1 MTSAQKAFKNSLF
14 CFSYDL
20 RLQDNAALCHA
31 HAHSDSVLHAVFIDE
46 ILRPIKMPGFQ
57 RPSAKR
63 AQFLK
68 QGIEDLAQQ
77 LAKQGQ
83 CLLIFTGYMADQLS
97 SLIARYQLDAVFQS
111 DSAGLD
117 EARSWQQNAK
127 AYSQLHFERVGSH
140 SLYQQMQLP
149 FSLQDLPWQFTPFRK
164 AIEAA
169 AKLAECQV
177 QPALT
182 QPQWAKPLG
191 LASARLNKQSLERL
205 SDPSL
210 GDDMLLSPVIEGG
223 EPLAMGGEQAAQ
235 AHLVQYFQAAHAS
248 QYKQTRNALDGF
260 SNSTKFS
267 PWLAQGSLSTK
278 QIYAALQAY
287 EGEHGANES
296 TYWIYFELLWREFF
310 YWRAKQDGL
319 MLFRKR
325 GRNSQVPLNTF
336 YPERFKAWCEG
347 NTAEPLVNACMK
359 QLKQSGYMSNRGRQ
373 LVASYFIHEL
383 ALDWRYG
390 AAYFEQE
397 LLDYEVGSNW
407 GNWQYLA
414 GVGADP
420 RGLRRF
426 DIAKQARQYDPEG
439 RFVARWQGDKQC
451 TPLNTRDAA
460 DWPTYP

>member
-20 RLQDNAALCHA
+20 RLHDNAALCHA
-31 HAHSDSVLHAVFIDE
+31 HANSGAVLHAVFIDE
-46 ILRPIKMPGFQ
+46 ILRPIKMPGFH

-97 SLIARYQLDAVFQS
+97 SLIARYQFDAVFQN

-117 EARSWQQNAK
+117 EAHAWQQNAK
-127 AYSQLHFERVGSH
+127 AYSQLHFERINSH
-140 SLYQQMQLP
+140 SLYQQAQLP
-149 FSLQDLPWQFTPFRK
+149 FGLQDLPGQFTPFRK

-169 AKLAECQV
+169 AKAGQCDVE
-177 QPALT
+177 PALP

-205 SDPSL
+205 SYSSL
-210 GDDMLLSPVIEGG
+210 GYDTQL
-223 EPLAMGGEQAAQ
+223 PLEIQGGEQAVR
-235 AHLVQYFQAAHAS
+235 AHLTQYFDATHAS

-267 PWLAQGSLSTK
+267 PWLAQGSLSAK
-278 QIYAALQAY
+278 QVYAALQTY
-287 EGEHGANES
+287 EAEHGTNES

-319 MLFRKR
+319 VLFRKR
-325 GRNSQVPLNTF
+325 GRNSQAPLNTF

-460 DWPTYP
+460 DWPSYPGLATHD